1 MLELSLEPA
10 GKDYLNIGVAAGA
23 NVIIRSPTFSEE
35 KAAWECEFSIKGS
48 ESDFHS
54 SLFGVSELQ
63 AVELVI
69 GFINKMFP

>member
-1 MLELSLEPA
+1 MLEFSLEPA
-10 GKDYLNIGVAAGA
+10 ERDHLNIGVAAGA
-23 NVIIRSPTFSEE
+23 RVIIRSPTFSEA

-48 ESDFHS
+48 EREFHS

>member
-1 MLELSLEPA
+1 MLEFSLEPA
-10 GKDYLNIGVAAGA
+10 ERDHLNIGVAAGA
-23 NVIIRSPTFSEE
+23 RVIIRSPTFSEA

-48 ESDFHS
+48 EREFHS

-69 GFINKMFP
+69 GFINKMFS

>member
-48 ESDFHS
+48 ESEFDDDTELSVVSDVFLVDFFS
-54 SLFGVSELQ
+54 SSAQ
-63 AVELVI
+63 
-69 GFINKMFP
+69 K